1 MVHPAMPLD
10 SSAAPP
16 RTLADLFTRGLAA
29 WPRPDRFLQRTGGA
43 WQPVSSD
50 EFGRRV
56 RSCAAGL
63 ASLGIARGDRV
74 AILSYNRLE
83 WAVADYACQLLGAV
97 DVPIYSTLPAD
108 QCAYILQDCGARA
121 IFVENADQAAKV
133 RGKVEHLIAFDPAD
147 GTISFADF
155 LTRGKDVPAPA
166 IDPDDLATI
175 IYTSGT
181 TGVPKGVMLT
191 HRNLVSNTIASGSAF
206 DVTPNDAILSFL
218 PLSHS
223 FERIFDYLFFW
234 WGASIAY
241 AETVDKV
248 AENMLEVKPTIMAAV
263 PRFYEKVYSK
273 IRKSVADQKPWKR
286 GLFEWAR
293 GVGASAAEC
302 FRHGRPLPF
311 GLRFRYGLANLLV
324 LNKLAGRVGGRIRFF
339 VSGGGA
345 LSREVAEFFHSIG
358 LPILEGYGLT
368 ETSPVLTVNRLG
380 ATRLGTVGPAI
391 PGVELKIAADGEIL
405 ARGPNIMKGYHN
417 RPEET
422 AQVIQDGWFLTGDIG
437 EIDAEGFLKITDRKK
452 DLFKTSGGKYIAPGP
467 IEGRL
472 KLFPRVL
479 NAIVIGDRRKFPSAL
494 IVPTRGAT
502 KAEIAKDVETLNASL
517 AHHEQIKRFE
527 LIEVDFSIE
536 GGELTPTMKVRRR
549 VVEQKYRALIDAIY
563 AE

>member
-1 MVHPAMPLD
+1 MPLNPPPE
-10 SSAAPP
+10 AP
-16 RTLADLFTRGLAA
+16 RTLAELFTRGLEA
-29 WPRPDRFLQRTGGA
+29 WPRPDRFLQKIGGVY
-43 WQPVSSD
+43 QPVSSE

-56 RSCAAGL
+56 RSCAAAL
-63 ASLGIARGDRV
+63 ASLGIGRGDRV
-74 AILSYNRLE
+74 ALLSYNRIE
-83 WAVADYACQLLGAV
+83 WAVVDYACQLLGVV

-108 QCAYILQDCGARA
+108 QCAYILEDSGARA
-121 IFVENADQAAKV
+121 VFVEDAGQAAKV
-133 RGKVEHLIAFDPAD
+133 RGKVPHLIAFEPVEGAV
-147 GTISFADF
+147 SFADL
-155 LTRGKDVPAPA
+155 LTRGREVPFPSVDPEDV
-166 IDPDDLATI
+166 ATI

-181 TGVPKGVMLT
+181 TGVPKGVTLT
-191 HRNLVSNTIASGSAF
+191 HRNLVSNVIASGSAF
-206 DVTPNDAILSFL
+206 DVTPRDAILSFL

-248 AENMLEVKPTIMAAV
+248 AENMLEVRPTIMAAV

-273 IRKSVADQKPWKR
+273 IRKSVAGQKPWKR
-286 GLFEWAR
+286 GLFEWAH
-293 GVGASAAEC
+293 GIGASAAEC
-302 FRHGRPLPF
+302 FRRGAPLPL
-311 GLRFRYGLANLLV
+311 GLRFGYGVAKLLV
-324 LNKLAGRVGGRIRFF
+324 LGRLADRVGGRIRFF

-380 ATRLGTVGPAI
+380 GTRLGTVGPPI
-391 PGVELKIAADGEIL
+391 PGVELRIAADGEIL
-405 ARGPNIMKGYHN
+405 ARGPNIMKGYYN

-422 AQVIQDGWFLTGDIG
+422 AQVIQDGWFCTGDIG
-437 EIDAEGFLKITDRKK
+437 EIDAEGFLRITDRKK
-452 DLFKTSGGKYIAPGP
+452 DLLKTSGGKYIAPGP

-472 KLFPRVL
+472 KLFPGIL
-479 NAIVIGDRRKFPSAL
+479 NAVVIGDRRKFPAAL
-494 IVPTRGAT
+494 LVPAKGAT
-502 KAEIAKDVETLNASL
+502 REEIAADVETLNRSL

-527 LIEVDFSIE
+527 LIDVDFSIE

-549 VVEQKYRALIDAIY
+549 VVEQKYRAIIDAIY

>member
-1 MVHPAMPLD
+1 MQGDPQ
-10 SSAAPP
+10 
-16 RTLADLFTRGLAA
+16 TLAEIFTRGIDAYS
-29 WPRPDRFLQRTGGA
+29 RPDRFYHRKNGA
-43 WQPVSSD
+43 YQPVSSG
-50 EFGRRV
+50 ELKRLVTG
-56 RSCAAGL
+56 CAGALAAAGI
-63 ASLGIARGDRV
+63 GRGDRV

-83 WAVADYACQLLGAV
+83 WAAADWACQLLGAV

-108 QCAYILQDCGARA
+108 QCAYIVQDSGAKA
-121 IFVENADQAAKV
+121 AFVENAEQAAKLL
-133 RGKVEHLIAFDPAD
+133 GKVATLVSFDPAE
-147 GTISFADF
+147 GAESFQDF
-155 LTRGKDVPAPA
+155 IKKGQPPPPVA

-191 HRNLVSNTIASGSAF
+191 QRNIVSNFLASGKAF
-206 DVTPNDAILSFL
+206 DVSPSDLNLSFL

-223 FERIFDYLFFW
+223 FQRIFDYLFFW

-241 AETVDKV
+241 AEHVDKV
-248 AENMLEVKPTIMAAV
+248 AENMLEIRPTIMAAV

-293 GVGASAAEC
+293 SVGAQAAE
-302 FRHGRPLPF
+302 FRRRGRGLPF
-311 GLRFRYGLANLLV
+311 GLGLRYGLAKLLV
-324 LNKLAGRVGGRIRFF
+324 LNKLHARVGGRIRFF

-358 LPILEGYGLT
+358 LPILEGYGLS
-368 ETSPVLTVNRLG
+368 ETSPVLTVNLLG
-380 ATRLGTVGPAI
+380 ATRLGTVGKAI
-391 PGVELKIAADGEIL
+391 DGVELKIAADGEIL
-405 ARGPNIMKGYHN
+405 ARGPNIMKGYAN

-437 EIDAEGFLKITDRKK
+437 EIDADGYLKITDRKK
-452 DLFKTSGGKYIAPGP
+452 DLLKTSGGKYIAPGP

-472 KLFPRVL
+472 KLVPRIL
-479 NAIVIGDRRKFPSAL
+479 NVIVIGDRRKFPAAL
-494 IVPTRGAT
+494 IVPARGAT
-502 KAEIAKDVETLNASL
+502 KEEIAKDIQLLNESL

-527 LIEVDFSIE
+527 LIEKDFTIE
-536 GGELTPTMKVRRR
+536 GGELTPTMKVKRR
-549 VVEQKYRALIDAIY
+549 VVEAKYKAVIDAIY